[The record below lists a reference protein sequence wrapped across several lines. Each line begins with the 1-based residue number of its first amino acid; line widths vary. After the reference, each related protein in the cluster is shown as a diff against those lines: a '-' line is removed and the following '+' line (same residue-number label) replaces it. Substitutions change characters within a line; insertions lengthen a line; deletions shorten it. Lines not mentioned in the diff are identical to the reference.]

1 MKKEYKQS
9 KNYNEILYINF
20 IQEMLNEYYT
30 YDDKIEDRI
39 NEILENLKMDSKNYL
54 KDQENINKLIE
65 SDKQLNIYKSR
76 KELLDNI
83 LPKLEKHNPKAYQ
96 FVKKRYFEKKN
107 LKKIMEQLNL
117 FNPTELFNL
126 EFTAIRYIGNKMRN
140 SKDFLR
146 GT

>member
-107 LKKIMEQLNL
+107 LKK
-117 FNPTELFNL
+117 
-126 EFTAIRYIGNKMRN
+126 
-140 SKDFLR
+140 
-146 GT
+146 

>member
-65 SDKQLNIYKSR
+65 SDKQLNI
-76 KELLDNI
+76 I
-83 LPKLEKHNPKAYQ
+83 PKLEKHNPKAYQ